1 MKKKYQSTLSY
12 ALLIYISIIV
22 VLIALIPFDFR
33 PPREFKIICSTN
45 FADFI
50 TNIFFFIPV
59 GFLFRLSRR
68 QSKDILCLNALIF
81 GLLLSSAIEFTQVFI
96 PGRYT
101 QLIDVITN
109 GLGAWFGAILFV
121 FIKGTIK
128 RGASRQTFLFG
139 ITTDESGLSAYSPDV
154 AEWLGNRRG
163 SSTIMAVAFTRT
175 VWHRGVLF
183 NFYLPVQK
191 HRSIFFRKIIF
202 FCDELVSYRHP
213 ACAT

>member
-96 PGRYT
+96 TAAALYGGVIYRL
-101 QLIDVITN
+101 QLSSIRN
-109 GLGAWFGAILFV
+109 LWFF
-121 FIKGTIK
+121 
-128 RGASRQTFLFG
+128 
-139 ITTDESGLSAYSPDV
+139 
-154 AEWLGNRRG
+154 
-163 SSTIMAVAFTRT
+163 
-175 VWHRGVLF
+175 
-183 NFYLPVQK
+183 
-191 HRSIFFRKIIF
+191 
-202 FCDELVSYRHP
+202 
-213 ACAT
+213 